1 MKDLTDGKLEETL
14 EFAKTINDG
23 SLKECLENL
32 ERAERNMFANTG
44 RTVETFISNDWAAKS
59 FYFSRQYADGTFA
72 GNGGIIWHGKHDN
85 GGDGSSS
92 TFSVCLTPVNGW
104 SIHT

>member
-1 MKDLTDGKLEETL
+1 MKDLTNGKLGETL
-14 EFAKTINDG
+14 AFAERINDG

-32 ERAERNMFANTG
+32 ERAERNISENRGKKF
-44 RTVETFISNDWAAKS
+44 ETFISNDWAEKS
-59 FYFSRQYADGTFA
+59 FYFSRNAEDGEFA

-85 GGDGSSS
+85 GGDGSSP